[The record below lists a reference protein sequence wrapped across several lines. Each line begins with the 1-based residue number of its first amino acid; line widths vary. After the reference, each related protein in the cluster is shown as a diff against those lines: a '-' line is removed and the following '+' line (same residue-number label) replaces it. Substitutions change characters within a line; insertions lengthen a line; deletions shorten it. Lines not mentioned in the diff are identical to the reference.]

1 MKKLYTSIAIAVLL
15 GVPGAHGATITPDQL
30 SACESA
36 YREKNKA
43 DNDAAP
49 EGYKVKRDKGHKA
62 KYIAECLSK

>member
-1 MKKLYTSIAIAVLL
+1 MTKIAIAIAVAAIL
-15 GVPGAHGATITPDQL
+15 GVPEAYAATVTAEHV
-30 SACESA
+30 SACETA

-49 EGYKVKRDKGHKA
+49 EGYKVKREKGHKA